1 MRCWWSHAYGLS
13 LQVCLQRILYH
24 WGIKTVCQKTWKV
37 CTCVL
42 STCVRQMAWY
52 SGSFC
57 SHLFQYLG
65 FLCLCLYLCVC
76 VCVLYYVAVT
86 DLGGGGVT
94 FFPSPC
100 ITVLIHLR
108 SHFDPMVL
116 LYNLH
121 CAKRRACMNANQWC
135 LCVSEKLKELQ
146 TQIEVYKGEPFCTVP
161 PPQLDFFLS

>member
-1 MRCWWSHAYGLS
+1 MLMKSRLWFVTAGLS
-13 LQVCLQRILYH
+13 PEDIIPLGDKDSVPENLEGVYTCPVNLCLPNGLIFWFFLQ
-24 WGIKTVCQKTWKV
+24 
-37 CTCVL
+37 
-42 STCVRQMAWY
+42 
-52 SGSFC
+52 SFV
-57 SHLFQYLG
+57 SVFR
-65 FLCLCLYLCVC
+65 FSLCLYLCVCVC

-86 DLGGGGVT
+86 DWGGGGGT
-94 FFPSPC
+94 FFPSLC